1 MVTTSGTHENNALL
15 EKRDVDLAVLR
26 ADGSL
31 PTGAALVAIMR
42 TNVAIL
48 VAPARHKLESI
59 LDLKGKRLGL
69 VPRNAQDEAAAARL
83 LDSFNF
89 KPTDV
94 SLTLIKAEEV
104 APLTKSGKIN
114 AVLVIGAPT
123 DPEVSSVVY
132 SVDYKPKEAPTIL
145 AIAIGEFSKA
155 SSAAA
160 SSATIAKLAFPAE
173 AFLRTRWNRSASRRC

>member
-1 MVTTSGTHENNALL
+1 MTTSGTHENSALP
-15 EKRDVDLAVLR
+15 EKREVDLAVLR
-26 ADGSL
+26 ADEPL
-31 PTGAALVAIMR
+31 PSGAALVAIMR

-69 VPRNAQDEAAAARL
+69 VTRNAQDEAAATRL

-104 APLTKSGKIN
+104 APLTKNGKIN
-114 AVLVIGAPT
+114 AVLVIGARPT
-123 DPEVSSVVY
+123 PRSV
-132 SVDYKPKEAPTIL
+132 A
-145 AIAIGEFSKA
+145 
-155 SSAAA
+155 
-160 SSATIAKLAFPAE
+160 
-173 AFLRTRWNRSASRRC
+173 